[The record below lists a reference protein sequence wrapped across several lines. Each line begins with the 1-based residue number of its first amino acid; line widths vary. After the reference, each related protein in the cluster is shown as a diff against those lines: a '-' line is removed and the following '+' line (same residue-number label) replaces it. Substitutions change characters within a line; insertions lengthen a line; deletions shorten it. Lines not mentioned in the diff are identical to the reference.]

1 MYLVPNI
8 YNSFK
13 FQNVDFS
20 GGLVIKNPPATT
32 GDAGSILGL
41 RISSRV
47 GNGNPPVLFSFTN
60 TREASYV

>member
-13 FQNVDFS
+13 FHNVGFS

-32 GDAGSILGL
+32 GNAGSNLGL

-47 GNGNPPVLFSFTN
+47 GNGNPPVFFSFTN